1 MLYNKYNLYK
11 IYINLLIPFHSSDKV
26 AKKMS
31 IDDNC
36 GDKLAANWK
45 RVAELRKS
53 GAGKYKVIG
62 IDKFDGEDWV
72 HAEYDSAEEALKT
85 ARELTRDAMSSA
97 SDASIATVYYAY
109 APSGK
114 YLGGD
119 TWHNQ

>member
-1 MLYNKYNLYK
+1 
-11 IYINLLIPFHSSDKV
+11 
-26 AKKMS
+26 MS

-36 GDKLAANWK
+36 EDKFAANWK

-53 GAGKYKVIG
+53 EAGKYKVIG
-62 IDKFDGEDWV
+62 IDKFDGGDWV

-109 APSGK
+109 TPSGK

-119 TWHNQ
+119 TWHNE